1 MKAIGGSASNM
12 QMEHEMPSMHAE
24 GSSQQMRPMHSMVG
38 AQYVH
43 APVFLRPT
51 DVLSFAF
58 TLCSNMVDC
67 NSQ

>member
-1 MKAIGGSASNM
+1 
-12 QMEHEMPSMHAE
+12 MHSE

-38 AQYVH
+38 AQYIH

-67 NSQ
+67 NSQSTENKHR